1 MTPRSAGAEAGARP
15 ATARGSARADGDP
28 AAAASFLEVRVRPG
42 QVEVMEFHSHGR
54 AAELAAALRRLGL
67 DLVVE
72 FDSPC
77 G

>member
-1 MTPRSAGAEAGARP
+1 
-15 ATARGSARADGDP
+15 
-28 AAAASFLEVRVRPG
+28 
-42 QVEVMEFHSHGR
+42 MEFHSHGR